1 MALPFTRSMRS
12 LESDGDYF
20 STVGSIIVILLLIAW
35 GIWFFGSRITL
46 VETGQILQTS
56 TDGTVWAEFPAT
68 ISSNIYRDQPAMIR
82 FQSAEMQDVIAIPA
96 TVLSSELEG
105 DLVNVLLYAEPDQ
118 TTIALFEDGVAGQV
132 DLETGQISPAMLFGQ
147 VSGQF
152 VDTTP
157 VTLNP
162 QQ

>member
-20 STVGSIIVILLLIAW
+20 STVGSIIVILLLIVW
-35 GIWFFGSRITL
+35 GIWFFGARITL
-46 VETGQILQTS
+46 VETGQIFQTS

-68 ISSNIYRDQPAMIR
+68 LNNNIYRDQPAVIR
-82 FQSAEMQDVIAIPA
+82 FQSAEMQEFTAIPA
-96 TVLSSELEG
+96 TVLSTELEG
-105 DLVNVLLYAEPDQ
+105 DLVNVLLYAEPNL
-118 TTIALFEDGVAGQV
+118 TTIALFEEGVTGQV
-132 DLETGQISPAMLFGQ
+132 DLETGQLSPAVLFGQ

-152 VDTTP
+152 VDTP
-157 VTLNP
+157 PITLNP